1 MGRMGRAT
9 RIGPAWVAALAA
21 GAVPLGV
28 GARAAT
34 DAEFPVA
41 ILKAKPAVVQVL
53 VSMTPMVRTAC
64 APGQP
69 EREVELDPDL
79 ESGTG
84 FLVHP
89 SGYFV
94 TNAHVVKGYQEG
106 LSKEDEE
113 EYIRQALERLCPA
126 TKGARA
132 AALVDKVASQSRVE
146 VRKDL
151 TVILSNGKRLP
162 GEVKQYSPPMSSEVS
177 AVAAS
182 GVKGVERSGKDIA
195 VVKIEGTNLPTVA
208 LGDSDTVQLGQSLNI
223 ISIPVAVLDHRLLSR
238 QSAGEPSVTSGRVS
252 GRKQDA
258 RGVPVIQTD
267 AAVSWGSSGSP
278 AINAA
283 GQVVGVTTFITVGG
297 AGKGQAIQGFNFL
310 VPVNT
315 AKEFLQAAQVKLDE
329 KSPFTRQW
337 AEGLEA
343 FAKGDYVTALPAIEG
358 ANRIF
363 PDAVDVKRLLT
374 DAQLRYD
381 ALPWWRKSAA
391 ARGAIGAVLVLVV
404 GGAGGFAGLTV
415 YSKAKR
421 RRLKEQGLMLP
432 VGEFDARRRRG
443 EVQVLDV
450 RRPIQYVT
458 SHYQVPGA
466 IRMLPREI
474 PERTDELDEEEPVVV
489 YCS

>member
-1 MGRMGRAT
+1 
-9 RIGPAWVAALAA
+9 VAGLVA
-21 GAVPLGV
+21 GALGLAV
-28 GARAAT
+28 GGWAAT
-34 DAEFPVA
+34 GAEFPVA

-53 VSMTPMVRTAC
+53 VSVTPTVRTAC

-69 EREVELDPDL
+69 EREVTLDPDV

-89 SGYFV
+89 NGYFV

-106 LSKEDEE
+106 LTKEDEE
-113 EYIRQALERLCPA
+113 EYLRQAVEQLCGGP
-126 TKGARA
+126 KGGRA
-132 AALVDKVASQSRVE
+132 ADLVGKVARFSNVE

-162 GEVKQYSPPMSSEVS
+162 GEVKQYSPPMSSEAS
-177 AVAAS
+177 AIAAS
-182 GVKGVERSGKDIA
+182 GARGVERSGKDIA

-208 LGDSDTVQLGQSLNI
+208 LGDSDTVQLGQQLHI

-278 AINAA
+278 AIDSA
-283 GQVVGVTTFITVGG
+283 GGVIGVTTFITVGG
-297 AGKGQAIQGFNFL
+297 AGKSQAIQGFNFL
-310 VPVNT
+310 VPINT
-315 AKEFLQAAQVKLDE
+315 AREFLRAEQVKLDQE
-329 KSPFTRQW
+329 SPFTKEW
-337 AEGLEA
+337 AAGLEA
-343 FAKGDYVTALPAIEG
+343 FARGDYVTAVAAIEG
-358 ANRIF
+358 ANRIY

-374 DAQLRYD
+374 DVQLRYA

-391 ARGAIGAVLVLVV
+391 ARGAMGAAVVLVV
-404 GGAGGFAGLTV
+404 GGAGGFAGLKL
-415 YSKAKR
+415 YSRARIRKLR
-421 RRLKEQGLMLP
+421 DQGLLLP
-432 VGEFDARRRRG
+432 VDEFEARRRRG
-443 EVQVLDV
+443 GLQVLDV
-450 RRPIQYVT
+450 RRPMQYVT
-458 SHYQVPGA
+458 SRYQVPGA
-466 IRMLPREI
+466 VRMLPAEI
-474 PERTDELDEEEPVVV
+474 PERSDELEEEGSVVV

>member
-1 MGRMGRAT
+1 MGLKAGAA
-9 RIGPAWVAALAA
+9 RIGPALVAGLAVGSGLL
-21 GAVPLGV
+21 GA

-34 DAEFPVA
+34 DAEFPVG

-53 VSMTPMVRTAC
+53 VSMTPTVRTVC

-69 EREVELDPDL
+69 EREVTLDPDV

-84 FLVHP
+84 FVVHP

-113 EYIRQALERLCPA
+113 EYLRQALAKACPGA
-126 TKGARA
+126 TGARA
-132 AALVDKVASQSRVE
+132 ADLVAKVARSSTVE

-151 TVILSNGKRLP
+151 IVILSNGKRLP
-162 GEVKQYSPPMSSEVS
+162 GEVKQYSPPMSSEAS
-177 AVAAS
+177 AVATS

-195 VVKIEGTNLPTVA
+195 VVKIEGTNLPTVS
-208 LGDSDTVQLGQSLNI
+208 LGDSDTVQLGQALNI

-238 QSAGEPSVTSGRVS
+238 QSSGEPSVTSGRVS

-315 AKEFLQAAQVKLDE
+315 AKEFLQAAQVKLDQE
-329 KSPFTRQW
+329 SPFTKAW
-337 AEGLEA
+337 VEGLEA
-343 FAKGDYVTALPAIEG
+343 FAKGDYVAALPAMEG

-374 DAQLRYD
+374 QAQLRYD

-391 ARGAIGAVLVLVV
+391 ARGALGAAVVLVV
-404 GGAGGFAGLTV
+404 GGGGGFGGFLA
-415 YSKAKR
+415 YAKAKR
-421 RRLKEQGLMLP
+421 RRLKREGLTLP
-432 VGEFDARRRRG
+432 VDEFDARRRRG

-458 SHYQVPGA
+458 SHSQVPGA
-466 IRMLPREI
+466 IRMHPREI
-474 PERTDELDEEEPVVV
+474 PERADELQQEEPVVV